1 MARVW
6 IRCCDL
12 QDRDHHRVAKVWHA
26 YAHEALAGW
35 AGAVCVHP
43 HLETTMSNPDLNAF
57 AKYIPGFEFLQ
68 NLTRQTAGS
77 VAPGLQSGVPG
88 MPQLSHWVAPTFD
101 VEELDKRIQDLR
113 AVHFWLDQNTKAL
126 GATIQALEVQKMTLA
141 TLKGMNVSMA
151 EMAEA
156 FKIKPEQA
164 QVKNPEPEPSPAP
177 VAACAPAASPVASA
191 DDTQAES
198 TSGPQA
204 DPMQWWN
211 ALTQQFQTIA
221 GSALQDMAAHA
232 SRAAE
237 QVVQTVQAG
246 AEAASQMATSDPTPA
261 APTAKAARAAVK
273 KPTATKPSRTPQ
285 TPAKAAGKT
294 GVRGTKPASPA
305 RKTG

>member
-1 MARVW
+1 MAN
-6 IRCCDL
+6 
-12 QDRDHHRVAKVWHA
+12 
-26 YAHEALAGW
+26 
-35 AGAVCVHP
+35 
-43 HLETTMSNPDLNAF
+43 LETKMSSPDLNAF

-101 VEELDKRIQDLR
+101 VEELEKRIQDLR

-141 TLKGMNVSMA
+141 TLKGMNVSLG

-156 FKIKPEQA
+156 FRVKPEQTEA
-164 QVKNPEPEPSPAP
+164 KAAPAP
-177 VAACAPAASPVASA
+177 QPAAAPATAPATAPEGA
-191 DDTQAES
+191 DQ
-198 TSGPQA
+198 PQV

-221 GSALQDMAAHA
+221 SGALQDMAEHA

-246 AEAASQMATSDPTPA
+246 AEAASHMTAAADAMGKPAQPQAEAAAKKPARPRKTAAKTVPT
-261 APTAKAARAAVK
+261 KRAA
-273 KPTATKPSRTPQ
+273 S
-285 TPAKAAGKT
+285 
-294 GVRGTKPASPA
+294 A